1 MKDSRR
7 HRLKRF
13 LFVLVAIC
21 IAIPSILFGI
31 KSYSPVSHRELMDG
45 NPLTIDI
52 RISHGAHGVT
62 DSFWLAEDG
71 NAAWMTVL
79 ESGPH
84 SRSRTLSPAELSALR
99 SELEDDGFFALGDS
113 YVDQSRY
120 DGTSAD
126 YTVRVGEHEK
136 HVHCGNEF
144 PPAIISLRT
153 FVFTRL
159 AAAQADSVVP

>member
-13 LFVLVAIC
+13 LFILVGIC

-31 KSYSPVSHRELMDG
+31 KNYSPVSSYELTNG
-45 NPLTIDI
+45 SPLTIDI

-71 NAAWMTVL
+71 SATWTTVL
-79 ESGPH
+79 ETGPH
-84 SRSRTLSPAELSALR
+84 SRSRSLSPGELTALR

-113 YVDQSRY
+113 YVDRSRY

-144 PPAIISLRT
+144 PDAIVSLRT
-153 FVFTRL
+153 FIFTRL
-159 AAAQADSVVP
+159 ATAHTDSVAR